1 MDQATKKALQIY
13 AAKIRLGIVDSTN
26 SAKSGHPG
34 GSLSSADVFAYL
46 YGKEM
51 RVDPKNPK
59 WADRDRFVLS
69 KGHCAPG
76 LYSALAYKGFF
87 PPEDLTTLRHIGS
100 YLQGHPQYEHGARRG
115 YEHRLSGSGHQ
126 RRLRYGQGRQVPG
139 QG

>member
-100 YLQGHPQYEHGARRG
+100 Y
-115 YEHRLSGSGHQ
+115 
-126 RRLRYGQGRQVPG
+126 
-139 QG
+139 

>member
-69 KGHCAPG
+69 KGHCAPVCTAPWHTRAF
-76 LYSALAYKGFF
+76 S
-87 PPEDLTTLRHIGS
+87 
-100 YLQGHPQYEHGARRG
+100 RR
-115 YEHRLSGSGHQ
+115 RT
-126 RRLRYGQGRQVPG
+126 
-139 QG
+139 

>member
-51 RVDPKNPK
+51 RVFCL
-59 WADRDRFVLS
+59 RVI
-69 KGHCAPG
+69 APPVCTAPWHTRAF
-76 LYSALAYKGFF
+76 S
-87 PPEDLTTLRHIGS
+87 
-100 YLQGHPQYEHGARRG
+100 RR
-115 YEHRLSGSGHQ
+115 RT
-126 RRLRYGQGRQVPG
+126 
-139 QG
+139 